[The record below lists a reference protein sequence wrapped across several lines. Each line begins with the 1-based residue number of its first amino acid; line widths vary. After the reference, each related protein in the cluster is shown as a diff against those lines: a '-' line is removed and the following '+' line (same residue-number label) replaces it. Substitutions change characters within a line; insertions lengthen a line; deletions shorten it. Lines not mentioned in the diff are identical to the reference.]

1 MEDLALVRDL
11 GIVWLAAL
19 VAGLACVKLKQPTI
33 LGYILAGL
41 VIGPHGLKLIEQE
54 EQVKTLAEI
63 GVALLLFALGV
74 EVTLKEIFRSAKFVV
89 LAGVT
94 QLLVTAALAGA
105 VAFNAHYVSNFA
117 GAVLFGLLCALSS
130 TVVVTKT
137 LMDRGETDSVHGH
150 LIIAILILQ
159 DISLVPI
166 ISLLP
171 IFTGGEGNGTV
182 LFLTAMAKAIALVL
196 MVILGATKVVPP
208 ILKWVARGNSREVFV
223 LTVMVL
229 CLGIAFISKEMGLS
243 LALGAFLAGIMISES
258 PYGHQALSDLFPV
271 KELFATVFFV
281 SVGLLLDP
289 HFILNHAGEV
299 ILFVILLIAGKIG
312 VGWMAARIATRSN
325 WSAALVGVGLAQIG
339 EFSFV
344 LASLGYSMKLLTE
357 SAYNLFFAGA
367 VVTLVASPMLMALG
381 PKILRHLSIQQ
392 SLKGHQDSHPDH
404 EQQTFRNH
412 VIICGYGRIGKQV
425 GNALNALHVP
435 FVVVDVKGEV
445 LENLASEGIP
455 CVYGDAFGRTVLNN
469 AGLNNAAALVVT
481 LPDPVVSLT
490 VIGFARR
497 VRPDLAIVARAHRSD
512 DIEFFRSMGAS
523 GVVQPEFESSK
534 EITRL
539 ALLGLKADRRQIQ
552 IALQAIEQER
562 YKLFRHDLEDKNTN
576 LEFRLAPT
584 EDLLG
589 KWLFKNSDKVQGQSL
604 VSLDIRRK
612 TGATILAIKRGDEIM
627 SHPPAE
633 EKLAEHDELYVA
645 GDDAQ
650 LRALSELIG
659 AYPFCPLIE
668 EMVMERENL
677 EAV

>member
-54 EQVKTLAEI
+54 EQVKTLAEM

-117 GAVLFGLLCALSS
+117 GAVLFGWLCALSS

-299 ILFVILLIAGKIG
+299 ILFVILLIAGKLAWA
-312 VGWMAARIATRSN
+312 GW
-325 WSAALVGVGLAQIG
+325 
-339 EFSFV
+339 
-344 LASLGYSMKLLTE
+344 
-357 SAYNLFFAGA
+357 
-367 VVTLVASPMLMALG
+367 
-381 PKILRHLSIQQ
+381 
-392 SLKGHQDSHPDH
+392 
-404 EQQTFRNH
+404 
-412 VIICGYGRIGKQV
+412 
-425 GNALNALHVP
+425 
-435 FVVVDVKGEV
+435 
-445 LENLASEGIP
+445 
-455 CVYGDAFGRTVLNN
+455 
-469 AGLNNAAALVVT
+469 
-481 LPDPVVSLT
+481 
-490 VIGFARR
+490 RR
-497 VRPDLAIVARAHRSD
+497 
-512 DIEFFRSMGAS
+512 
-523 GVVQPEFESSK
+523 
-534 EITRL
+534 
-539 ALLGLKADRRQIQ
+539 
-552 IALQAIEQER
+552 ALQRAA
-562 YKLFRHDLEDKNTN
+562 TG
-576 LEFRLAPT
+576 RL
-584 EDLLG
+584 
-589 KWLFKNSDKVQGQSL
+589 
-604 VSLDIRRK
+604 R
-612 TGATILAIKRGDEIM
+612 
-627 SHPPAE
+627 
-633 EKLAEHDELYVA
+633 
-645 GDDAQ
+645 
-650 LRALSELIG
+650 
-659 AYPFCPLIE
+659 
-668 EMVMERENL
+668 
-677 EAV
+677 

>member
-54 EQVKTLAEI
+54 EQVKTLAEM

-94 QLLVTAALAGA
+94 QLIVTAALAGA

-117 GAVLFGLLCALSS
+117 GAVLFGWLCALSS

-404 EQQTFRNH
+404 DQQTFRNH

-445 LENLASEGIP
+445 LEDLASEGIP

-584 EDLLG
+584 EELLG

-668 EMVMERENL
+668 EMAMERENL

>member
-54 EQVKTLAEI
+54 EQVKTLAEM

-94 QLLVTAALAGA
+94 QLIVTAALAGA

-117 GAVLFGLLCALSS
+117 GAVLFGWLCALSS

-171 IFTGGEGNGTV
+171 IFTGGEGNGTM

-196 MVILGATKVVPP
+196 MVILGATKLVPP

-289 HFILNHAGEV
+289 HFILNHVGEV

-404 EQQTFRNH
+404 DQQTFRNH

-445 LENLASEGIP
+445 LEDLASEGIP

-584 EDLLG
+584 EELLG

-668 EMVMERENL
+668 EMAMERENL

>member
-54 EQVKTLAEI
+54 EQVKTLAEM

-117 GAVLFGLLCALSS
+117 GAVLFGWLCALSS

-633 EKLAEHDELYVA
+633 EKLASTTSYT
-645 GDDAQ
+645 
-650 LRALSELIG
+650 
-659 AYPFCPLIE
+659 
-668 EMVMERENL
+668 
-677 EAV
+677 

>member
-54 EQVKTLAEI
+54 EQVKTLAEM

-117 GAVLFGLLCALSS
+117 GVVLFGWLCALSS

-445 LENLASEGIP
+445 LEDLASQGIP

-668 EMVMERENL
+668 EMAMERENL